1 LGHLHSLVVA
11 AVSFFIIFINKFS
24 MRKLLQHL
32 LVHLLVGI
40 GLAYAGQLLLQ
51 FVGGTAFSGGVC
63 SNDQTCD
70 ALK

>member
-1 LGHLHSLVVA
+1 
-11 AVSFFIIFINKFS
+11 